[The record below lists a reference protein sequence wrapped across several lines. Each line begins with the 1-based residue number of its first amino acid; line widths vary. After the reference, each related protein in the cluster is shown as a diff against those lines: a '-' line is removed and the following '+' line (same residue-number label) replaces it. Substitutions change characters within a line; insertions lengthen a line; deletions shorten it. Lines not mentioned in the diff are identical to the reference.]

1 MLATMSHPN
10 RGKAPRPGR
19 NPKPAEIITARN
31 AAGHTQTEAA
41 GVVYVNLRT
50 WQAWESEA
58 QGDNDRRMPPGLWE
72 LYLIK
77 TNQLPLLAGPQK

>member
-10 RGKAPRPGR
+10 RGKSPRIGR
-19 NPKPAEIITARN
+19 NPKPAEIIAARES
-31 AAGHTQTEAA
+31 AKHTQTEAA
-41 GVVYVNLRT
+41 AVVYVNLRT

-58 QGDNDRRMPPGLWE
+58 KSDNDRRMPPGLWE

-77 TNQLPLLAGPQK
+77 TGQLGRLK

>member
-1 MLATMSHPN
+1 METIMPHAN
-10 RGKAPRPGR
+10 RSKTPHIGR
-19 NPKPAEIITARN
+19 NPKPDEIVAARN

-41 GVVYVNLRT
+41 GVVYVTLRT

-77 TNQLPLLAGPQK
+77 TNQIHRLFGKP